1 MREHLDHD
9 GVDDF
14 VTRITRPLREPER
27 LDADFEARVMSA
39 VRGDAERERGR
50 ERRPEPRVVRRAG
63 WWRRPRTIRVT
74 PLAALAAAAGLIG
87 VAALG
92 AFGGARLGR
101 GIDPRSIGATAAA
114 AAETVHVVRFV
125 LVDPSARGVSV
136 VGDFNDWTKDAAP
149 LREQRDGVWTVSVPV
164 PAGRHEYAF
173 IVHRE
178 HGDEWVADP
187 FAATAHDEF
196 GTETS
201 IVTVGGPKSASGSSG
216 AS

>member
-1 MREHLDHD
+1 MREHFDHD

-39 VRGDAERERGR
+39 VRGDATREQG
-50 ERRPEPRVVRRAG
+50 RRPERLVASRQG
-63 WWRRPRTIRVT
+63 WWRRARTIRVT
-74 PLAALAAAAGLIG
+74 PLASLAAAAGLVG

-92 AFGGARLGR
+92 ALGGAHLGR
-101 GIDPRSIGATAAA
+101 GADARSVASTVAIP
-114 AAETVHVVRFV
+114 AETVHVVRFV
-125 LVDPSARGVSV
+125 LVDPNARGVSV

-149 LREQRDGVWTVSVPV
+149 LREHRDGVWTISVPV
-164 PAGRHEYAF
+164 PVGRHEYAF

-187 FAATAHDEF
+187 FATTTHDEF

-201 IVTVGGPKSASGSSG
+201 IVTVGGPKSESGSSS